1 MNSSN
6 ILSTRVRFARNLE
19 ATPFP
24 SNLSP
29 EKKKELL
36 LKVKDTAKKLFP
48 NLDYIDAMQLT
59 TAQAGSLMEERL
71 ISPEFANNRD
81 GAGLLLSK
89 DKNLAIMLNEEDH
102 LRIQTFEKGYALDK
116 AFKRAVETDVALDN
130 ELKFAYSE
138 NLGYLTHCPTNLGTG
153 MRASVLVHLP
163 ALTDSGVIN
172 KTVSLIGQYG
182 FTVRGL
188 YGEGTRS
195 EGGLYQISNQIA
207 IGLTEEEIL
216 ERLGEILEKIEE
228 NEASLREKYIENIE
242 IQDKIFRA
250 YGILQNART
259 ISSKEAV
266 TLLSRVRYGAEA
278 GLLKLDFEDLD
289 SLLVKIQPYNL
300 CETNPQQRDIKRAQ
314 IIRNSLC

>member
-6 ILSTRVRFARNLE
+6 ILSTRVRLARNLE

-24 SNLSP
+24 AKLSP

-36 LKVKDTAKKLFP
+36 LKVKDTAKNLFP

-59 TAQAGSLMEERL
+59 TTQAGSLMEERL
-71 ISPEFANNRD
+71 ISPEFANNRE

-89 DKNLAIMLNEEDH
+89 DKNTAIMLNEEDH

-116 AFKRAVETDVALDN
+116 AFNRAVKTDIALDR

-172 KTVSLIGQYG
+172 KTVSIMGQYG

-195 EGGLYQISNQIA
+195 EGGLYQISNQVS

-216 ERLGEILEKIEE
+216 ERLGEIIEKIEE
-228 NEASLREKYIENIE
+228 NEANLREKYVEKIE

-250 YGILQNART
+250 YGILSNART

-266 TLLSRVRYGAEA
+266 NLLSRVRYGAEA
-278 GLLKLDFEDLD
+278 GLLKLDFENLD

-300 CETNPQQRDIKRAQ
+300 GENDPQQRDIKRAQ